1 MSMIR
6 FDKVD
11 VVFSNTPQQALTL
24 LDEGLTRDEI
34 LKKTGLIVG
43 VESASFEV
51 AQGEICVLMG
61 LSGSGKSSLLRCIN
75 GLNTIS
81 RGHLLIQ
88 HEGHE
93 VDIAN
98 CSAATLQSMRTKRI
112 AMVFQKFALMP
123 WLTVEQNVAMP
134 LELQGLP
141 KAEIKRRVNWPDKK
155 VLAKLVWGKP
165 LIHLAKEIGASD
177 VALRKHCVKLGIELP
192 RQGHWLRQ

>member
-61 LSGSGKSSLLRCIN
+61 LSGSGKSSLLRCI
-75 GLNTIS
+75 T
-81 RGHLLIQ
+81 
-88 HEGHE
+88 
-93 VDIAN
+93 A
-98 CSAATLQSMRTKRI
+98 
-112 AMVFQKFALMP
+112 
-123 WLTVEQNVAMP
+123 
-134 LELQGLP
+134 
-141 KAEIKRRVNWPDKK
+141 
-155 VLAKLVWGKP
+155 
-165 LIHLAKEIGASD
+165 
-177 VALRKHCVKLGIELP
+177 
-192 RQGHWLRQ
+192 